1 VKVTVEH
8 TPNSEATLTIELE
21 WTELEKASDR
31 AYREM
36 AQRYNVPGFRRG
48 HAPRSMLERML
59 GKEAIYEHGL
69 EHLIE
74 DSYRDAVRTNNLK
87 PLGQPTVDA
96 PPLEMGQPF
105 TFTARVPVLTPV
117 KLGDYKAVRVERP
130 SVAVSDEDVEK
141 VVLDLQQQQA
151 LWLPAERPAQLGDH
165 VVADINLTVGERTIS
180 DLHDNEFELAET
192 REGIFTGM
200 DEHIVGMSEGETKEF
215 TTTIP
220 ADYTNTDLAGQEAH
234 YTVILK
240 GVKYREL
247 PEIDDELAKSA
258 GDYQTLDDLRTSIR
272 EQLQTRRESSA
283 EQDFRE
289 NLLKAVAEQA
299 EVEIPPILIEDE
311 TGVMVREMQRLLE
324 QSGLT
329 WEQFLDGSSKS
340 EAEYRKDLEPEAHER
355 VRRDLVLDA
364 IADAEGIETSD
375 QEVQGFLDMLATV
388 GGGRPMRVRQLS
400 PGQRQH
406 VVNRIRRDKVTQ
418 RLVQEGTTAAA
429 GAEASAETSEAGAAE
444 AARAGAEITG
454 EGLATRG
461 TPINGKAASEGE
473 ITAVADEAA
482 EVPARTSASPDA
494 TPTAEA
500 TPASES
506 GA

>member
-1 VKVTVEH
+1 MKVTVEH
-8 TPNSEATLTIELE
+8 TPNSEVTLTIELD
-21 WTELEKASDR
+21 WNELEKASDH
-31 AYREM
+31 AYREL

-74 DSYRDAVRTNNLK
+74 DSYRDAVRSNNLK
-87 PLGQPTVDA
+87 PLGQPTMDA

-105 TFTARVPVLTPV
+105 TFTARVPVLPPV
-117 KLGDYKAVRVERP
+117 KLGDYRSVRVERP
-130 SVAVSDEDVEK
+130 SVEVSDEDIEK

-151 LWLPAERPAQLGDH
+151 LWLPAERPAQLADH
-165 VVADINLTVGERTIS
+165 VIADIQLTVGERTIS

-200 DEHIVGMSEGETKEF
+200 DEHLVGLSEGETKEF

-234 YTVILK
+234 YTVALK

-258 GDYQTLDDLRTSIR
+258 GDYQTLDDLRGSIR
-272 EQLQTRRESSA
+272 EQLRSRRESSA
-283 EQDFRE
+283 DQEFRE
-289 NLLKAVAEQA
+289 GLLKAVAEQA
-299 EVEIPPILIEDE
+299 EVEIPPILVEDE

-340 EAEYRKDLEPEAHER
+340 EAEYRKDLEPEARER

-364 IADAEGIETSD
+364 IADAEGIEASD
-375 QEVQGFLDMLATV
+375 QEVQGFLDMLAAV

-418 RLVQEGTTAAA
+418 RLVQEATAAA
-429 GAEASAETSEAGAAE
+429 GASGDAGEAAAE
-444 AARAGAEITG
+444 AARVGAEIAGG
-454 EGLATRG
+454 EAATRG
-461 TPINGKAASEGE
+461 TTTNGKAAREGE
-473 ITAVADEAA
+473 STAVADEA
-482 EVPARTSASPDA
+482 PARPSASADA
-494 TPTAEA
+494 TPAAEA
-500 TPASES
+500 TSASES
-506 GA
+506 GV